1 MEGTQKWVQ
10 RSRQKP
16 DQGGPCR
23 AMITSLV
30 FFPKPKRKVLKEF
43 RQMCVA
49 GSDLLL
55 KSLFGCCAMNT
66 LTMVQQE
73 QKETKEEASA
83 KVQNTND
90 YAGEVKA
97 LRSGPIIYTG
107 DIDD

>member
-1 MEGTQKWVQ
+1 
-10 RSRQKP
+10 
-16 DQGGPCR
+16 
-23 AMITSLV
+23 MITSLV
-30 FFPKPKRKVLKEF
+30 FFFPKPKRKVLKEF
-43 RQMCVA
+43 RQRCVA

-55 KSLFGCCAMNT
+55 KSLSGCFAMNM
-66 LTMVQQE
+66 LTVVQQE

-107 DIDD
+107 DIDN